1 MLVIVSLT
9 LCAGVTDAG
18 GRTPLDCAIQEGH
31 TETIEYLQ
39 SLGAP
44 SAAPSQST
52 DPQVD
57 QQPQGTYIQLVVY
70 RAGSAVVYAT

>member
-1 MLVIVSLT
+1 MMLSLT
-9 LCAGVTDAG
+9 LCAVVTDAR
-18 GRTPLDCAIQEGH
+18 GRTPLDLAIQEGH

-52 DPQVD
+52 DPPVD
-57 QQPQGTYIQLVVY
+57 QQPQGTYIQLVV
-70 RAGSAVVYAT
+70 